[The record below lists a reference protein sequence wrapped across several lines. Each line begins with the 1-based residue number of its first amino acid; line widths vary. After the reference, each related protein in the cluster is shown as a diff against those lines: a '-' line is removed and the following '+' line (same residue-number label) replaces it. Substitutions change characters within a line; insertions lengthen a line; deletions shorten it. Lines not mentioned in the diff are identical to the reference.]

1 MKRTF
6 EPGDMVTTFTGQV
19 GMVISIGTL
28 ATVKTRFKEGR
39 RPGYYFAPGCCHNP
53 DYITQVPVFF
63 EDGTFDV
70 MRARN
75 IKKKSDLPEEER
87 AKIQKLME
95 IEE

>member
-1 MKRTF
+1 
-6 EPGDMVTTFTGQV
+6 
-19 GMVISIGTL
+19 L
-28 ATVKTRFKEGR
+28 
-39 RPGYYFAPGCCHNP
+39 
-53 DYITQVPVFF
+53 FF